1 MEDRKTSR
9 DFIREIIDTD
19 LETGKH
25 SSIVTRFPPEPNGYL
40 HIGHAK
46 SICTNFGIAA
56 EYRGKCNLRFDD
68 TNPVKEETEFVE
80 GIKNDI
86 RWLGFHWDNLRFA
99 SDYFEKM
106 YELAEKLVESG
117 LAYVCDLSADDVR
130 KYRGTLTEPGKNSP
144 YRNRPAEENLNLLR
158 RMRKGE
164 FPDGSR
170 TLRAKIDMASP
181 NMSMRDPA
189 IYRIIHHDHHRTGSE
204 WCIYPMYDF
213 AHCLEDSIEEV
224 THSLCTLEF
233 ESNRPLYNWYL
244 EKLDMFRSR
253 QIEFA
258 RLNLSYTVVSKRYLR
273 RLVEEGF
280 VKGWDDPRMPTLT
293 GLRRRGVPPASLRNF
308 CSVIGLSK
316 RNSTVDIALFESC
329 MRDELNRTAPRVMAV
344 MNPVKLVIENYPG
357 DTVEHFDYVV
367 NPEDETAGT
376 RSTPFSRE
384 LFIERDDFM
393 ENPPGKFYRMG
404 PGREVRL
411 RYAYLVTCTGVEKDA
426 EGNITAVKCVYD
438 PETKGGN
445 APDGRR
451 VKGTLHWVSAAHSF
465 PAEVRLYDRLFIKE
479 NPMDTGEA
487 EDFTSSLNPDSL
499 NVIQNCLVEDHMRN
513 CEPGFTCQFERKG
526 YFTVDTD
533 SSREKM
539 VFNRTITLRD
549 SWARKQKKN

>member
-25 SSIVTRFPPEPNGYL
+25 SSIVTRFPPEP
-40 HIGHAK
+40 
-46 SICTNFGIAA
+46 ICTNFGIAA

-411 RYAYLVTCTGVEKDA
+411 RYAYLVTCTGVEKDT